1 MNLNLLPSNNWP
13 LQIESPE
20 INQTFSEN
28 SSNDPR
34 KSPFQG
40 NSHLIC
46 PALEHRLH
54 WCKLGMPHAEP
65 MTFLSLRFLI
75 AISFLMPLVWWYHA
89 PWPFKSLRL
98 VACWYCWFVG
108 PRGYLGGVFVAIK
121 GGLPAAL
128 AALIVGLQPLLTG
141 ILAGPLLGEML
152 TRKKWIGLFLGF
164 LGVWMVV
171 SEKLPE
177 ENSFG
182 MDSIFFASLALV
194 SITLGTLYQKRFAT
208 KLDIRTGAVIQF
220 ISALTI
226 FGLLSL
232 SLETM
237 VVEWTFE
244 SIFALFWLALVL
256 SIGAILILM
265 RLIQSGAA
273 ANVASLFY
281 LVPPATAVEA
291 WWLFDEKLGWLAI
304 VGMLVA
310 VLGVAMVVQQPQS
323 QSKASE
329 G

>member
-1 MNLNLLPSNNWP
+1 
-13 LQIESPE
+13 
-20 INQTFSEN
+20 
-28 SSNDPR
+28 
-34 KSPFQG
+34 
-40 NSHLIC
+40 
-46 PALEHRLH
+46 
-54 WCKLGMPHAEP
+54 
-65 MTFLSLRFLI
+65 
-75 AISFLMPLVWWYHA
+75 
-89 PWPFKSLRL
+89 
-98 VACWYCWFVG
+98 
-108 PRGYLGGVFVAIK
+108 
-121 GGLPAAL
+121 
-128 AALIVGLQPLLTG
+128 
-141 ILAGPLLGEML
+141 ML
-152 TRKKWIGLFLGF
+152 TRKKWMGLFLGF

-237 VVEWTFE
+237 VVDWNFE
-244 SIFALFWLALVL
+244 SIFALFWLAIVL

-310 VLGVAMVVQQPQS
+310 VLGVAMVVQRPHS

>member
-1 MNLNLLPSNNWP
+1 
-13 LQIESPE
+13 
-20 INQTFSEN
+20 
-28 SSNDPR
+28 
-34 KSPFQG
+34 
-40 NSHLIC
+40 
-46 PALEHRLH
+46 
-54 WCKLGMPHAEP
+54 
-65 MTFLSLRFLI
+65 
-75 AISFLMPLVWWYHA
+75 
-89 PWPFKSLRL
+89 
-98 VACWYCWFVG
+98 
-108 PRGYLGGVFVAIK
+108 
-121 GGLPAAL
+121 
-128 AALIVGLQPLLTG
+128 
-141 ILAGPLLGEML
+141 ML

-237 VVEWTFE
+237 VVDWNFE
-244 SIFALFWLALVL
+244 SIFALFWLAIVL

-310 VLGVAMVVQQPQS
+310 VLGVAMVVQRPQS

>member
-1 MNLNLLPSNNWP
+1 
-13 LQIESPE
+13 
-20 INQTFSEN
+20 
-28 SSNDPR
+28 
-34 KSPFQG
+34 
-40 NSHLIC
+40 
-46 PALEHRLH
+46 
-54 WCKLGMPHAEP
+54 
-65 MTFLSLRFLI
+65 
-75 AISFLMPLVWWYHA
+75 
-89 PWPFKSLRL
+89 
-98 VACWYCWFVG
+98 
-108 PRGYLGGVFVAIK
+108 
-121 GGLPAAL
+121 
-128 AALIVGLQPLLTG
+128 
-141 ILAGPLLGEML
+141 ML
-152 TRKKWIGLFLGF
+152 TRKKWMGLFLGF

-237 VVEWTFE
+237 VVDWNFE
-244 SIFALFWLALVL
+244 SIFALFWLAIVL

-310 VLGVAMVVQQPQS
+310 VLGVAMVVQRPQS

>member
-1 MNLNLLPSNNWP
+1 MV
-13 LQIESPE
+13 
-20 INQTFSEN
+20 TC
-28 SSNDPR
+28 
-34 KSPFQG
+34 G
-40 NSHLIC
+40 
-46 PALEHRLH
+46 
-54 WCKLGMPHAEP
+54 
-65 MTFLSLRFLI
+65 
-75 AISFLMPLVWWYHA
+75 
-89 PWPFKSLRL
+89 
-98 VACWYCWFVG
+98 YCWFVG
-108 PRGYLGGVFVAIK
+108 PRR
-121 GGLPAAL
+121 LPRWCIRRYQRWASYRLSSFDRWPTTSANWDPRW
-128 AALIVGLQPLLTG
+128 ASTG
-141 ILAGPLLGEML
+141 RDAHKKEMD
-152 TRKKWIGLFLGF
+152 WAF

-182 MDSIFFASLALV
+182 MDSIFFASLALF
-194 SITLGTLYQKRFAT
+194 SITFGTLYQKRFAT

-226 FGLLSL
+226 FGLLSF

-273 ANVASLFY
+273 SNVASLFY

-310 VLGVAMVVQQPQS
+310 VLGVAMVVQRPQS